1 MKSAIAVS
9 PGLVLL
15 SLSCVVIAIS
25 DTPYLLILGN
35 IVGGVGCLI
44 LNALLMSLIVR
55 SVSEEK
61 RNTTMGCY
69 QAVCGIGM
77 TPGPVAMGEP
87 CGAQGLRL
95 GNMTIAIIIFVFAFV
110 AISTVSKVERR

>member
-1 MKSAIAVS
+1 MKSAFAVS

-15 SLSCVVIAIS
+15 SLSCVVIAIA

-35 IVGGVGCLI
+35 IVVGVGCLI

-61 RNTTMGCY
+61 RSMAMGFY

-77 TPGPVAMGEP
+77 TPDPVAMGNLV
-87 CGAQGLRL
+87 GH
-95 GNMTIAIIIFVFAFV
+95 
-110 AISTVSKVERR
+110 